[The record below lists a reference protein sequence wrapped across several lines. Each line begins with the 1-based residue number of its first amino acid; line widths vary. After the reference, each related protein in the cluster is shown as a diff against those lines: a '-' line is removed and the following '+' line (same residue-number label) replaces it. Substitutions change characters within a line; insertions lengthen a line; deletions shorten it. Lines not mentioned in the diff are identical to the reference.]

1 MATFISHN
9 TSGAINEIWKTF
21 ILFSKLEADS

>member
-9 TSGAINEIWKTF
+9 TSGAINEIWKIF